1 MCRGQKIPAGIGL
14 ECAGPGLNANGK
26 QLIRKVSR
34 QIQGLVTF
42 TVITINTIFWF
53 VPLITFALFK
63 LLLPVPGFRRLMT
76 RWIMAMG
83 ENWVTLNAKILSMG
97 NSTAWDVRGI
107 ENLSPQGWYLVLV
120 NHQTWTD
127 IVALQTVFNRRI
139 PFLKFFIKQQLIWF
153 PLLGVAWWAMDMPF
167 MKRHSKSY
175 LARHPDKKGEDL
187 EATRIACEKFRDTP
201 TSVINFIEGTR
212 STEAKRARRNS
223 PFTHL
228 LPPRAG
234 GIALALSSMGSMFDA
249 ILDVTIVYPT
259 GPTQFWDMMCGD
271 FDRVIIDIVK
281 RPVEQWMIAGDYSGD
296 RDFRSRFHRWL
307 TGLWNEKDAR
317 ISQIYAESAA

>member
-1 MCRGQKIPAGIGL
+1 M
-14 ECAGPGLNANGK
+14 
-26 QLIRKVSR
+26 IRKLSR

-53 VPLITFALFK
+53 MPLIIFAIFK
-63 LLLPVPGFRRLMT
+63 LLLPLPWYRRLMT

-83 ENWVTLNAKILSMG
+83 ENWVTLNAKILSVG
-97 NSTAWDVRGI
+97 NSTLWDVRGI
-107 ENLSPQGWYLVLV
+107 ENLSPKGWYLLVV

-153 PLLGVAWWAMDMPF
+153 PVLGVAWWAMDMPF

-175 LARHPDKKGEDL
+175 LAKHPEKKGEDL
-187 EATRIACEKFRDTP
+187 DATRIACEKFRDTP

-212 STEAKRARRNS
+212 ATTEKLAKRNS

-259 GPTQFWDMMCGD
+259 GPTKFWDMMCGD
-271 FDRVIIDIVK
+271 FDRVIIDVVR
-281 RPVEQWMIAGDYSGD
+281 RPVEQWMISGDYSGD
-296 RDFRSRFHRWL
+296 RDFRSQFHRWL
-307 TGLWNEKDAR
+307 TGVWTEKDAR
-317 ISQIYAESAA
+317 ISQINAESLA